1 MWWVLVRRRIF
12 IIGVVFL
19 FAFGLVFL
27 QLNNLQVI
35 ESNKLTNEASAAGG
49 VVEKFSLP
57 RGSIL
62 TSDGQ
67 IMAETVPSK
76 DVYHYQRVYP
86 NGSLYA
92 NITGYYSLIYGVS
105 GLEAQYN
112 QYLSPASA
120 STNSLTNLGESS
132 DAVDSVV
139 TTVSS
144 VLQAQAYRSLGSLKG
159 SVVALNP
166 RTGAILAL
174 ASNPTYNPAPLASP
188 NTLIEE
194 STWKADLA
202 NPLNPLLDRA
212 ISRSYPPG
220 STFKIVVSSAIY
232 DMDPSL
238 AKINFPSVS
247 SIALPETTHRL
258 HNYDYES
265 CGGTLPALLAV
276 SCDTGFAQLGLRLG
290 AARLVSAASAFG
302 FNQVPPID
310 IPGAAASTFP
320 PLSFF
325 NQNLPQLAFSSIGQ
339 GDDAGTPLQMALVAS
354 AIANHGDIMTP
365 HLLEEVVN
373 AQDKVIK
380 SYTPTIWKH
389 ATSPST
395 ATEVGKVME
404 GVVEHGTATDI
415 AIPGI
420 KIAAKT
426 GTAQIN
432 LQSGASLD
440 GRADNW
446 MIAFAPVGDPKI
458 AIAVSVPYQPGL
470 SSNPTGAQYAGPIV
484 KAMIAKALGVPE

>member
-1 MWWVLVRRRIF
+1 MRRRIF
-12 IIGVVFL
+12 IIGIVFL
-19 FAFGLVFL
+19 FAFGIVFL
-27 QLNNLQVI
+27 QLNNLQVLQ
-35 ESNKLTNEASAAGG
+35 SNKLTNEAAGAGG

-67 IMAETVPSK
+67 IMAESVPSK

-92 NITGYYSLIYGVS
+92 DLTGYYSLIYGVS
-105 GLEAQYN
+105 GLESEYN
-112 QYLSPASA
+112 QYLSPSSS
-120 STNSLTNLGESS
+120 STNSLSSLGGATSS
-132 DAVDSVV
+132 IDSVI

-144 VLQAQAYRSLGSLKG
+144 ALQAQAYQSLGSLKG
-159 SVVALNP
+159 SVVAIDP

-174 ASNPTYNPAPLASP
+174 ASNPTYDPAPLASP
-188 NTLIEE
+188 NTQTEE
-194 STWKADLA
+194 STWKSDLA

-212 ISRSYPPG
+212 ISRAYPPG

-232 DMDPSL
+232 DTDPSL
-238 AKINFPSVS
+238 AKISFPSVT
-247 SIALPETTHRL
+247 SISLPETTHQL
-258 HNYDYES
+258 HNYDFES

-276 SCDTGFAQLGLRLG
+276 SCDTGFAQLGLKLG
-290 AARLVSAASAFG
+290 AQRLTTAAASFG
-302 FNQVPPID
+302 FNQVPPVD
-310 IPGAAASTFP
+310 LPGAAASTFP
-320 PLSFF
+320 PLSYFS
-325 NQNLPQLAFSSIGQ
+325 QNLPQLAFSSIGQ
-339 GDDAGTPLQMALVAS
+339 GDDAATPLQMALVAS

-373 AQDKVIK
+373 TQNKVVK
-380 SYTPTIWKH
+380 SYQPTVWKH
-389 ATSPST
+389 AATAST
-395 ATEVGKVME
+395 ATEVGKIME